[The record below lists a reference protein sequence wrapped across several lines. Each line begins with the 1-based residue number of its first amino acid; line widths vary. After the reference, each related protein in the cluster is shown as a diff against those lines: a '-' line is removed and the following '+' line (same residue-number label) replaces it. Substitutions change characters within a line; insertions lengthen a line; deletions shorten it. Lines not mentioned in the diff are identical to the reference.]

1 MVLKVFEKA
10 LKITWGDIGRLLPT
24 VINQPIEYQRKKN
37 DDVTHK
43 PINYRLN
50 KLDTD
55 FYRLPGQYCQY

>member
-37 DDVTHK
+37 DDVIHK

-55 FYRLPGQYCQY
+55 FYRLSGQ